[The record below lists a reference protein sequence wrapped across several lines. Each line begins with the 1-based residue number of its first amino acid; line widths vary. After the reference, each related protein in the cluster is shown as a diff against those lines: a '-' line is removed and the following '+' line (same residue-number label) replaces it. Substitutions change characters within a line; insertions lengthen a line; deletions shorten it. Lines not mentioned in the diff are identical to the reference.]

1 MKDKFGLDNLKK
13 EEKKQ
18 VMSLL
23 LVICLV
29 GIVLLGTSYAW
40 LSVTKEGENNVGITA
55 GTLNLEF
62 DDNGSDVITLAGSL
76 PKSDSE
82 ALSGDSYN
90 FKITNTGN
98 IPSNYTIYMDD
109 VELSA
114 GESRIDD
121 KFIKYSLT
129 KNSEE
134 SNASLLS
141 SITPDEKMAKQIA
154 FSSLKEGE
162 SDTYSLR
169 IWLDEESFNSS
180 AAGKTLKKTLRIEAT
195 Q

>member
-1 MKDKFGLDNLKK
+1 MKDKFSLDHLKK

-40 LSVTKEGENNVGITA
+40 LSVTKEGENHVGITA

-82 ALSGDSYN
+82 AIVGFWWRS
-90 FKITNTGN
+90 
-98 IPSNYTIYMDD
+98 SN
-109 VELSA
+109 
-114 GESRIDD
+114 
-121 KFIKYSLT
+121 
-129 KNSEE
+129 
-134 SNASLLS
+134 
-141 SITPDEKMAKQIA
+141 
-154 FSSLKEGE
+154 
-162 SDTYSLR
+162 
-169 IWLDEESFNSS
+169 
-180 AAGKTLKKTLRIEAT
+180 
-195 Q
+195 